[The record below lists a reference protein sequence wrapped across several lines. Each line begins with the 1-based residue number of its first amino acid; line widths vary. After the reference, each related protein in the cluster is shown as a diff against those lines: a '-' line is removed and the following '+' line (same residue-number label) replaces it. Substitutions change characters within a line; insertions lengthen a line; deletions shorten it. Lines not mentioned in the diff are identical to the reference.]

1 MKLKKSNNKKLYDF
15 LIDKANKSAIV
26 TLFAFLMLLVFNIFI
41 KNLFLRIVFYLGFY
55 LLVNNYYLKVVNY
68 FFVDNLKMA
77 ATNK

>member
-1 MKLKKSNNKKLYDF
+1 MKKSNNKKLYDF